1 MTIREATHRD
11 TDQWVNLRRQLWPD
25 CPLEEHHFETE
36 SILSAP
42 NQTAIL
48 AIDDGGDVIGFA
60 ELSLRNYAEGCVSNH
75 VGYLEGIFVEQES
88 RRKGVARELFLA
100 GEHWALRQGC
110 FEMGSD
116 CDLNDERSLHLH
128 QRAGFSEVERTIHFR
143 KTPLLEEQLDAYCSA
158 ETETVYDTFMESD
171 EPWQQS
177 GFSGP
182 EDRWVACRKP
192 IADCVTKSGS
202 FLDIGC
208 ANGYLLE
215 CLLNWTAERRVQIVP
230 YGIDISEQLVAA
242 ARKRLPDYASN
253 IHIGNCFTWN
263 PPKRFD
269 YVRTELG
276 YVPEDYYKAYV
287 NRLIALFLKSE
298 GTLLVAEYH
307 SRDDV
312 VVKWD
317 SETLKEMGF
326 TISETKSGYWD
337 GKELTR
343 ISVVSRQNLPDAP
356 SQVRS

>member
-11 TDQWVNLRRQLWPD
+11 TEQWMNLRRQLWTD
-25 CPLEEHHFETE
+25 CPLHEHHFETK

-48 AIDDGGDVIGFA
+48 AINDAGNVIGLA
-60 ELSLRNYAEGCVSNH
+60 EFSIRDCAEGCTSNH
-75 VGYLEGIFVEQES
+75 VGYVEGIFVDQKN

-100 GEHWALRQGC
+100 GERWALRQGC

-116 CDLNDERSLHLH
+116 CDLNDKRSLLVH
-128 QRAGFSEVERTIHFR
+128 RKTGFSEVERTIHFR
-143 KTPLLEEQLDAYCSA
+143 KSPLLQTELEAYCSA
-158 ETETVYDTFMESD
+158 QTETVYQTYMKSN

-182 EDRWVACRKP
+182 EDRWAACRKP
-192 IADCVTKSGS
+192 IADCVAKSGS

-208 ANGYLLE
+208 ANGYLLQ
-215 CLLNWTAERRVQIVP
+215 CLLNWTGEHGLRIAP
-230 YGIDISEQLVAA
+230 YGIDISEQLVAV
-242 ARKRLPDYASN
+242 ARERLPDYASN
-253 IHIGNCFTWN
+253 IQVGNCFTWN
-263 PPKRFD
+263 PPVRFD

-276 YVPEDYYKAYV
+276 YVPKDYYKAYV
-287 NRLIALFLKSE
+287 NRLITLFLKTE

-312 VVKWD
+312 VVQWD

-326 TISETKSGYWD
+326 AIAETKLGCWD

-343 ISVVSRQNLPDAP
+343 ISVLSREIFLMHRP
-356 SQVRS
+356 